1 MKKSMALLL
10 IPICILFSACRGT
23 ATEQSQ
29 DNETWVI
36 AKIEET
42 IVGFYKNKDL
52 AETNDYTVILDETV
66 STYLESIIRATSSS
80 CSDKENYSVELKIL
94 EKEKTKDELKLTYQ
108 VITTFNY
115 VMSPDVPTTVSNE
128 IQIVYNYN
136 RGLITEFYDPLGFS
150 V

>member
-80 CSDKENYSVELKIL
+80 RSDKENYSVELKIL

>member
-1 MKKSMALLL
+1 MALLL

-80 CSDKENYSVELKIL
+80 RSDKENYSVELKIL
-94 EKEKTKDELKLTYQ
+94 
-108 VITTFNY
+108 
-115 VMSPDVPTTVSNE
+115 
-128 IQIVYNYN
+128 
-136 RGLITEFYDPLGFS
+136 
-150 V
+150 

>member
-29 DNETWVI
+29 DNDTWVI

-42 IVGFYKNKDL
+42 IVRFYKNKDL

-80 CSDKENYSVELKIL
+80 RSDKENYSVELKIL